1 MVTILVLSRY
11 RKMVIMMPDFCDGE
25 EELCI
30 LVVGLMLWR
39 LRMMVVD
46 VDGGECPS
54 IEGMLWPYLALSDW
68 QPHHILFHHWA
79 TRHCLLTFVNIL
91 TFPFFSLDWLAPYPF
106 PPDICLLFPLFWL
119 AIFPPVCS
127 LLSMFSHFIC
137 LRSGLFISGLNGQAP
152 KCFHVPPGFQTT
164 NLPLKSVKINV
175 FLFQPPCEMNLLHHR
190 IQGPPASRK

>member
-1 MVTILVLSRY
+1 
-11 RKMVIMMPDFCDGE
+11 MMPDFCDGE

-68 QPHHILFHHWA
+68 QPHHIPFHQALSAHFCQYSHFPIFLTCLIGTISLP
-79 TRHCLLTFVNIL
+79 TRHLSAFPTFVTFPTFLIGHIPTSLLTFVNVL
-91 TFPFFSLDWLAPYPF
+91 TFYLFAQWSLHIWVEWASTKMLS
-106 PPDICLLFPLFWL
+106 
-119 AIFPPVCS
+119 CS
-127 LLSMFSHFIC
+127 TRRAS
-137 LRSGLFISGLNGQAP
+137 
-152 KCFHVPPGFQTT
+152 QTT
-164 NLPLKSVKINV
+164 NLLLKSVKINV